1 MTLENFNE
9 NLKKYARL
17 IAETG
22 VNVQDNHTV
31 VLQISVDQ
39 APLARLITEE
49 AYRLGAAEV
58 IVQWSDE
65 TIQREFLA
73 HAATD
78 RIENVPQYKIDQTD
92 DWIAKGASRI
102 SVVSSNPDALA
113 GVDAQRVA
121 AFQAANGKA
130 LVNLRKATQAN
141 KVSWTVVAAASEGW
155 AAKVFPELATSE
167 EQVDALW
174 NEIFKTTRIYE
185 ENPVIAWNIHDKKL
199 QEKAAELNEQQFT
212 ALHYTA
218 PGTDLTIGLPKNHLW
233 EGAGSYNAR
242 GEEFMANMPTEE
254 VFTAPDS
261 RRVDG
266 YVSSTKPLS
275 YAGTI
280 ISEMKFT
287 FKDGKVVDFSAEQ
300 GEEALKN
307 LLAIDEGAKHLG
319 EVALVPDPSP
329 ISQSGLI
336 FYNTLFDENA
346 SNHLAIG
353 AAYATSVVGGA
364 EMSEEELEAVGLNRS
379 DVHVDFMIGS
389 NQMDIDG
396 IREDGTRVPVFRN
409 GDWAI

>member
-121 AFQAANGKA
+121 AFQTANGKA

-185 ENPVIAWNIHDKKL
+185 ENPVIAWDIHDKKL

-280 ISEMKFT
+280 ISGMKFT

-346 SNHLAIG
+346 SNHLAFG
-353 AAYATSVVGGA
+353 SAYAFNLQGGT
-364 EMSEEELEAVGLNRS
+364 EMSEEELSEAGLNRS
-379 DVHVDFMIGS
+379 QTHVDFMVGS
-389 NQMDIDG
+389 DKMNIDG
-396 IREDGTRVPVFRN
+396 IKEDGTIVPVFRN
-409 GDWAI
+409 GDWA